1 LRPFLS
7 DFEFLIK
14 TLFFFKHNYQLL
26 EVLGYIALFI
36 FSIGILVKASDWFV
50 DSAEEIGL
58 SFGIS
63 PFIIGVTIVAFG
75 TSLPELAASIA
86 AVLAGDTEIVIGNV
100 VGSNV
105 ANICLVLGLVAV
117 LSKSVRMDTRVI
129 DLDVPILFASTF
141 LLYFVL
147 QDQKVVWWEGI
158 FLLIGLVIF
167 LANSFGPTE
176 STGNP
181 DEDEDKN
188 TAVRPQTYGMLLL
201 GGVLV
206 WLSATMVIQAIQF
219 LSEYAGI
226 SSEII
231 AVTFVAIG
239 TSLPEVVVSITAA
252 RKGNAAM
259 AIGNVL
265 GSNIFNTFAVMGIP
279 ALISTLVIPDSIMS
293 FSMPFMIV
301 ITLLFTVITIT
312 SKITRWEGYIFLL
325 LYAYFM
331 TQLVVDTMQ
340 KMSLA
345 G

>member
-1 LRPFLS
+1 M
-7 DFEFLIK
+7 
-14 TLFFFKHNYQLL
+14 
-26 EVLGYIALFI
+26 EVFGYIALFI
-36 FSIGILVKASDWFV
+36 VSIGILVKASDWFV

-75 TSLPELAASIA
+75 TSLPELAASVA
-86 AVLAGDTEIVIGNV
+86 AVMAGDTEIVIGNV

-105 ANICLVLGLVAV
+105 ANICLVLGIVAV
-117 LSKSVRMDTRVI
+117 LSKSIKMDTRVI
-129 DLDVPILFASTF
+129 DMDVPVLFASTF

-147 QDQKVVWWEGI
+147 SDQKVVWWEGI
-158 FLLIGLVIF
+158 FLLLGLFIF
-167 LANSFGPTE
+167 LANSFGASE
-176 STGNP
+176 SSSL
-181 DEDEDKN
+181 DEEKEEN
-188 TAVRPQTYGMLLL
+188 SSVRPQTYGMLFI
-201 GGVLV
+201 GGLLV
-206 WLSATMVIQAIQF
+206 WLSATMVISAIQF

-279 ALISTLVIPDSIMS
+279 ALIGTLVIPDSIMS
-293 FSMPFMIV
+293 FSLPFMIV
-301 ITLLFTVITIT
+301 VTLLFTIITIT
-312 SKITRWEGYIFLL
+312 SKITRWEGYVFLL

-331 TQLVVDTMQ
+331 TQLVVDTME
-340 KMSLA
+340 KMSVA

>member
-1 LRPFLS
+1 M
-7 DFEFLIK
+7 
-14 TLFFFKHNYQLL
+14 
-26 EVLGYIALFI
+26 EVLGYVALFI
-36 FSIGILVKASDWFV
+36 VSIGILVKSSDWFV

-75 TSLPELAASIA
+75 TSLPELAASVA

-105 ANICLVLGLVAV
+105 ANICLVLGIVAV
-117 LSKSVRMDTRVI
+117 LSKSIKMDTRII
-129 DLDVPILFASTF
+129 DLDMPILFASTF
-141 LLYFVL
+141 LLYFIIS
-147 QDQKVVWWEGI
+147 DQKVVWWEGI

-167 LANSFGPTE
+167 LANSFEPTE
-176 STGNP
+176 STGNS
-181 DEDEDKN
+181 DEKTEEN
-188 TAVRPQTYGMLLL
+188 TAVRPQTYGMLLV

-206 WLSATMVIQAIQF
+206 WLSATMVISAIQF

-226 SSEII
+226 PSEII

-239 TSLPEVVVSITAA
+239 TSLPEIVVSVTAA

-279 ALISTLVIPDSIMS
+279 ALIGTLTIPDTIMS
-293 FSMPFMIV
+293 FSMPFMVV

-312 SKITRWEGYIFLL
+312 SKITRWEGYIFIL

-331 TQLVVDTMQ
+331 TQLVVDTIA
-340 KMSLA
+340 KMSLVS
-345 G
+345 

>member
-1 LRPFLS
+1 M
-7 DFEFLIK
+7 
-14 TLFFFKHNYQLL
+14 

-36 FSIGILVKASDWFV
+36 VSIGILVKSSDWFV

-75 TSLPELAASIA
+75 TSLPELAASVA
-86 AVLAGDTEIVIGNV
+86 AVLAGNTEIVIGNV

-105 ANICLVLGLVAV
+105 ANICLVLGIVAV
-117 LSKSVRMDTRVI
+117 LSKSIKMDTRII
-129 DLDVPILFASTF
+129 DLDMPILFASTF
-141 LLYFVL
+141 LLYFVVS
-147 QDQKVVWWEGI
+147 DQKVVWWEGI

-176 STGNP
+176 PSGAL
-181 DEDEDKN
+181 DEEKEDK
-188 TAVRPQTYGMLLL
+188 TTVKPRTYAMLVV
-201 GGVLV
+201 GGIFV
-206 WLSATMVIQAIQF
+206 WLSATMVITAIQF

-239 TSLPEVVVSITAA
+239 TSLPEIVVSITAA

-279 ALISTLVIPDSIMS
+279 ALISTLVIPDTIMS
-293 FSMPFMIV
+293 FGMPFMIV
-301 ITLLFTVITIT
+301 VTLLFTVITIT

-331 TQLVVDTMQ
+331 TQLVVDTME
-340 KMSLA
+340 KMSLPS
-345 G
+345 

>member
-1 LRPFLS
+1 M
-7 DFEFLIK
+7 
-14 TLFFFKHNYQLL
+14 

-36 FSIGILVKASDWFV
+36 VSIGILVKASDWFV
-50 DSAEEIGL
+50 DAAEEIGL

-105 ANICLVLGLVAV
+105 ANICLVLGIVAV
-117 LSKSVRMDTRVI
+117 LSKSIRMDTRVI

-176 STGNP
+176 TTGDKGK
-181 DEDEDKN
+181 DED
-188 TAVRPQTYGMLLL
+188 TSVRPQTYGMLLV

-206 WLSATMVIQAIQF
+206 WLSATMVISAIQF

-239 TSLPEVVVSITAA
+239 TSLPEIVVSITAA

-293 FSMPFMIV
+293 FSLPFMIV